1 MYVFIDWLSTPF
13 QGRTK
18 ERIKT
23 LLTRHRIYPGVKK
36 VVDPTPGQKCLG
48 VDLVVH
54 VDNQQIFLQVK
65 PSYCWANVT
74 KKMTYANVAIIAADD
89 NTPEGLLTKKV
100 VEGLDYFRT

>member
-1 MYVFIDWLSTPF
+1 MYVFIDWLSAPF
-13 QGRTK
+13 QGHTK

-23 LLTRHRIYPGVKK
+23 LLTRHRIYPGVTK
-36 VVDPTPGQKCLG
+36 VADPTPGQKCLG

-65 PSYCWANVT
+65 PSYRWASVT